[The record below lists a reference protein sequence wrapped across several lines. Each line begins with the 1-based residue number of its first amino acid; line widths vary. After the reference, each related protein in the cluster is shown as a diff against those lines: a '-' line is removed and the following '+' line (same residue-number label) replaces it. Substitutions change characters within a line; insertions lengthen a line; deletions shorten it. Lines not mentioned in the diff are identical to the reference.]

1 MDIYFIGVQWKNQGE
16 LSPLGI
22 RSHYLLGISTK
33 YKYKNFLSKSFDTNE
48 IFIISTDVNRT
59 ILSAMANLQGIIK
72 ITQHQI

>member
-1 MDIYFIGVQWKNQGE
+1 MQWKNEGE
-16 LSPLGI
+16 LSSLGL
-22 RSHYLLGISTK
+22 RAHYLLGIATNF
-33 YKYKNFLSKSFDTNE
+33 KYKNFLSKSFDTNE